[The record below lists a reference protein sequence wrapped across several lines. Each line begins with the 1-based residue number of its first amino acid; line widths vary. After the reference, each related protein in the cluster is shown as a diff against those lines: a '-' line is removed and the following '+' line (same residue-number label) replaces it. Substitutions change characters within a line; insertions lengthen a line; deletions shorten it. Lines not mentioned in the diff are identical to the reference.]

1 MQISIENPYD
11 EYFQKLI
18 DTEHFQNA
26 EQVVQYDLNE
36 KFQLNSWN
44 KNTLSLIKESLN
56 DIKEGRAIELLMS
69 IKLV

>member
-44 KNTLSLIKESLN
+44 KNTLST
-56 DIKEGRAIELLMS
+56 DRRRY
-69 IKLV
+69 